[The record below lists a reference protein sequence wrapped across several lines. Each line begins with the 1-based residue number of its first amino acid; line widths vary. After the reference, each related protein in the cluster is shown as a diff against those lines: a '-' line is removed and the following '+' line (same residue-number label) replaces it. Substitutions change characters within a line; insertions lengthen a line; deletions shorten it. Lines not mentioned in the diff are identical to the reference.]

1 MNVFRLFIDSSKPM
15 IVSPKFHQR
24 IPKRE
29 KKKRERER
37 ERKKKID
44 DPSVLNNRKT
54 KNKSYLNSVYSR
66 ISD

>member
-1 MNVFRLFIDSSKPM
+1 MNVSRLFIDSSKPM
-15 IVSPKFHQR
+15 IVSTKISPKDSEE
-24 IPKRE
+24 RE
-29 KKKRERER
+29 RKRERER
-37 ERKKKID
+37 EKRCD